1 MVKLTFKTHDN
12 KETKEVRGFSWSM
25 LPNGSYSVNKG
36 CLEKRE
42 IISALRYYLAKVEE
56 E

>member
-12 KETKEVRGFSWSM
+12 KETKEVRGLYWNM
-25 LPNGSYSVNKG
+25 LPSGSYVVKKG
-36 CLEKRE
+36 YFTYETISCLK
-42 IISALRYYLAKVEE
+42 YYLAKVEE